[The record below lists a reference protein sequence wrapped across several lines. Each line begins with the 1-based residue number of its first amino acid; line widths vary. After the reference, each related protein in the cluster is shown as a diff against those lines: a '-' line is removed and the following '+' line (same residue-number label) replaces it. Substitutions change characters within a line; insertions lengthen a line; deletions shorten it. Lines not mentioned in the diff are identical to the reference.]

1 MLAVA
6 VMAVSALSSCVDDAE
21 VTAYMTPEVKDE
33 IAADNPDKIFAAA
46 VAGIHTDIQ
55 SYVYSNMNHNYFGQK
70 SFDYITS
77 LMGNDMIM
85 TGRYAMS
92 IYHYLLDY
100 WQQDYAPTSNRWR
113 QYYRLVDSANQIL
126 ASIADDATDDTSLK
140 YKATALAVRGYSY
153 LHLSYLYG
161 LPYYMVADDTVWGKG
176 QQYDNSATT

>member
-55 SYVYSNMNHNYFGQK
+55 SYVYADVKHNYFGQK

-85 TGRYAMS
+85 TDRYAMS

-100 WQQDYAPTSNRWR
+100 WQQDYDPTSNRWR
-113 QYYRLVDSANQIL
+113 Q
-126 ASIADDATDDTSLK
+126 
-140 YKATALAVRGYSY
+140 
-153 LHLSYLYG
+153 
-161 LPYYMVADDTVWGKG
+161 
-176 QQYDNSATT
+176 